1 MARGLWEKMEASLM
15 LDVEVV
21 IVVVVED
28 GRELEADGGGG
39 VDAVAELLARRESR
53 IGVSTPEPS

>member
-1 MARGLWEKMEASLM
+1 M
-15 LDVEVV
+15 LDVMVV

-28 GRELEADGGGG
+28 GKELEAEGKGGEE
-39 VDAVAELLARRESR
+39 DVAELLALSESK